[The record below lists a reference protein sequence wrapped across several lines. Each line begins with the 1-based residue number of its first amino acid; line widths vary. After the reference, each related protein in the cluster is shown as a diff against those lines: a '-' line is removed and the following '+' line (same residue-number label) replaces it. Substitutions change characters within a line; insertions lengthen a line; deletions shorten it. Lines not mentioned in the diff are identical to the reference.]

1 MQIRVDKL
9 RQNLDLLKPV
19 VPKKATLPVIT
30 HVLVKDGQI
39 AATDLETAVSLRVPE
54 AQGEFLLPYHSVI

>member
-9 RQNLDLLKPV
+9 WQNLDLLKPV

-30 HVLVKDGQI
+30 HGPGQGR
-39 AATDLETAVSLRVPE
+39 TNRGYRPGNCGEP
-54 AQGEFLLPYHSVI
+54 QGS